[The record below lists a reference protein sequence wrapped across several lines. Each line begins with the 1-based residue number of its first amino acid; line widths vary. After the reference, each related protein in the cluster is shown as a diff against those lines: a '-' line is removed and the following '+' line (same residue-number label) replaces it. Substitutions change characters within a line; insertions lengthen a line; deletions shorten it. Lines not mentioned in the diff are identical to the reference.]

1 MKLSQ
6 SVRIAWRSIR
16 SHKLRSTLTTLGVI
30 IGIGAVITFVTMGAG
45 LQAEILGDISP
56 DDQQNV
62 YVWAGPP
69 DTANQGPLSD
79 GEAQRVFTQ
88 ADAEAVDQ
96 LEAVRAGY
104 VYTPVPAQ
112 NISANGE
119 NRPIRSVIAT
129 GRDYLDP
136 GDIADG
142 ERFEMGRP
150 EVVLNPAMANQFEE
164 NVTVGDTVTITV
176 TNAPPVSLTV
186 VGITETSE
194 SNSPLEGLGPQPRVY
209 LPNDLFL
216 DQVRGEGGESGV
228 RYIAL
233 IAEAPSKDAADIDR
247 TKAAVAGYLESNESD
262 ASEFLGEDLVII
274 QRTSTELLS
283 QLENVLDLLQNFVV
297 GIAGISLLVGSI
309 GIANIMLVSVT
320 ERTREIGIMKAV
332 GAQNRDILVLFL
344 VESVIIGAIGAV
356 CGTLL
361 GIGGGFALTEYIG
374 TAYVFPATWAAIA
387 IAVGV
392 LVGILAGLYPAY
404 NAAKTDPIDALRYE

>member
-1 MKLSQ
+1 MNLREG
-6 SVRIAWRSIR
+6 VRIAWRAIR

-30 IGIGAVITFVTMGAG
+30 IGVGAVITFVTMGAG
-45 LQAEILGDISP
+45 LQAEILGDLSP

-69 DTANQGPLSD
+69 ETADQGPLSD

-88 ADAEAVDQ
+88 ADADAVDA
-96 LEAVRAGY
+96 LEAVEAGY

-129 GRDYLDP
+129 GREYLDP
-136 GDIADG
+136 DDLASG

-164 NVTVGDTVTITV
+164 NVTVGDSVTVTA
-176 TNAPPVSLTV
+176 TNAPPVRLEV
-186 VGITETSE
+186 VGITKNSE
-194 SNSPLEGLGPQPRVY
+194 SNSPLEGFGPQPRLY

-216 DQVRGEGGESGV
+216 DRVNEERSSRI

-233 IAEAPSKDAADIDR
+233 VAEAPSKDEADIQR
-247 TKAAVAGYLESNESD
+247 TKDAVAGYLESEEAD
-262 ASEFLGEDLVII
+262 ASEFLGENLVLI

-283 QLENVLDLLQNFVV
+283 QLEDVLNLLQNFVV
-297 GIAGISLLVGSI
+297 GIAAISLLVGSI

-332 GAQNRDILVLFL
+332 GAQNRDVMVLFL
-344 VESVIIGAIGAV
+344 VESVIIGSIGAIF
-356 CGTLL
+356 GTLL
-361 GIGGGFALTEYIG
+361 GIAGGFALTQFIG
-374 TAYVFPATWAAIA
+374 TAYVFPTEWALIA
-387 IAVGV
+387 IGVGV